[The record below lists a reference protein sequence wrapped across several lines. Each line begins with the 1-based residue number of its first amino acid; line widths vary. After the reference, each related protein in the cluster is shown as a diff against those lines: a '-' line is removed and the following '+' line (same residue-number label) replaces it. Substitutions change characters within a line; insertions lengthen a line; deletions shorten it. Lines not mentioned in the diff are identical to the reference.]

1 METTAWLVGATMIG
15 TGLFLVGH
23 VGINLSATSV
33 LLSLLLLF
41 HGPAYLYYTRVW
53 GPQTEFFDQIL
64 SAAPRVDVIQSLD
77 IALAILFVCICVGI
91 KLTDLLTATNGT
103 KIRLAINQWAP
114 QSARWPTIEDG
125 RLRLLVVASIIFM
138 TPFVFIDQ
146 QLPKVLEYFTSS
158 IGEFEKIALRR
169 EGGGSSFY
177 VYNLLASN
185 FLPFVAFCLMA
196 TIGRSTRR
204 DAPVFLLFLSLL
216 VLSKAATLSKA
227 PLVVM
232 MVQLAVVSFMCR
244 SLQISMRL
252 SAWFLGLSIG
262 GCFAMV
268 MVAIPT
274 LDGLADLL
282 DFLFYRA
289 FMIVNEGLMEYF
301 SAIPYVIDYTW
312 NPLPSWLTTSPKP
325 ATYWLVAEVHRGVWG
340 STTTVM
346 FLGDAWAELAWLGVV
361 LAPLAMGSLV
371 RFVDVKLII
380 RQGPGVFTIGALGL
394 AHHGI
399 FVALNTSLQ
408 TSMLTGG
415 LLFVLPL
422 FYLFSVRRTKPRK
435 RIDTS
440 RSLNVRHL
448 PSTAE
453 VHI

>member
-1 METTAWLVGATMIG
+1 MEWTVWLLGATMIG
-15 TGLFLVGH
+15 VGLFLLVHIG
-23 VGINLSATSV
+23 VNLSATSV

-53 GPQTEFFDQIL
+53 GPQTEFFEQIL
-64 SAAPRVDVIQSLD
+64 SAAPRVDVIHSLD
-77 IALAILFVCICVGI
+77 VALAILFICICIGI

-114 QSARWPTIEDG
+114 QSARCSTIEDG
-125 RLRLLVVASIIFM
+125 RLRLLVFVSIILM
-138 TPFVFIDQ
+138 VPFVFIDQ
-146 QLPKVLEYFTSS
+146 QFTKVFEYFTAN

-177 VYNLLASN
+177 IYNLLASN
-185 FLPFVAFCLMA
+185 FLPFVAFCLVA
-196 TIGRSTRR
+196 TSVRSTRR
-204 DAPVFLLFLSLL
+204 DAPAFLLFLGLL

-227 PLVVM
+227 PLVVLI
-232 MVQLAVVSFMCR
+232 VQFAVVSFMCK
-244 SLQISMRL
+244 SLRISMRL
-252 SAWFLGLSIG
+252 SARLLGISIG
-262 GCFAMV
+262 GCLAMV

-274 LDGLADLL
+274 LDGMADLL

-289 FMIVNEGLMEYF
+289 FMIVNEGLLEYF
-301 SAIPYVIDYTW
+301 SAIPYVIDYSW
-312 NPLPSWLTTSPKP
+312 NPLPNWLTATSKP

-346 FLGDAWAELAWLGVV
+346 FLGDAWADLAWLGVV
-361 LAPLAMGSLV
+361 LAPLAMGGLV
-371 RFVDVKLII
+371 RFMDVKLII
-380 RQGPGVFTIGALGL
+380 RQGPGVFTIGALAL

-422 FYLFSVRRTKPRK
+422 SYLFTVRRTMPRK

-440 RSLNVRHL
+440 RPLNVRNV
-448 PSTAE
+448 PPTAE
-453 VHI
+453 VQL